1 MTDRDPDDSEMDA
14 VRDALARAGAGGDA
28 GPADAADGER
38 DGTFLVTHADDASAV
53 LRDVASG
60 QVYTLS
66 SNPGIEEGEAVD
78 GVVAPDPPMNVSWQL
93 VDIEERRAIPVEDSD
108 EPPTRQSL
116 DIAADQAVGE
126 LTRTDRAGDGELHV
140 VTVPEDDTE
149 RAVADVLEDD
159 DTSRTRAA
167 RLGVNRV
174 EVRSAPGVVVVRY
187 MP

>member
-1 MTDRDPDDSEMDA
+1 MTDRDPDGSEIDA
-14 VRDALARAGAGGDA
+14 IRDALAQAAADA

-38 DGTFLVTHADDASAV
+38 DGTFLVTHADDESAI

-60 QVYTLS
+60 QVHTLS
-66 SNPGIEEGEAVD
+66 SNPGVAEGEAVE

-93 VDIEERRAIPVEDSD
+93 VDVEERRYIAVEESE
-108 EPPTRQSL
+108 EPPTQHSL
-116 DIAADQAVGE
+116 DAAADQPVGD
-126 LTRTDRAGDGELHV
+126 LTRTERAGTGELHV
-140 VTVPEDDTE
+140 ITVPENDTE
-149 RAVADVLEDD
+149 QAVADVLEDA